1 MRPELPTAVAVD
13 NSASIQPARS
23 IFISW
28 GKSVQISGATSA
40 GFIDTLLRCEM
51 KLEVFYGYEKEIQPG
66 VQA

>member
-28 GKSVQISGATSA
+28 GKYVQISGATSWLA
-40 GFIDTLLRCEM
+40 HLLG
-51 KLEVFYGYEKEIQPG
+51 LFEVFLQGSLY
-66 VQA
+66 QAQSNARTLKS

>member
-1 MRPELPTAVAVD
+1 MYPPGFAVYITLGLLGD
-13 NSASIQPARS
+13 P
-23 IFISW
+23 W
-28 GKSVQISGATSA
+28 ATA

>member
-1 MRPELPTAVAVD
+1 MLGGLPAV
-13 NSASIQPARS
+13 
-23 IFISW
+23 W
-28 GKSVQISGATSA
+28 ATA